1 MGFWKLIGRL
11 LGRKDPKD
19 YVRVNSDRADFG
31 KRARAFDPFV
41 TRPARVETEECGPDE
56 VTEPV
61 TATQEAEEASVA
73 KLPEPVRRKAARCIN
88 GTCSITS
95 LRCVMLDETGFSAC
109 KMCNVADHN

>member
-19 YVRVNSDRADFG
+19 YVRVN
-31 KRARAFDPFV
+31 RARVVDPFV
-41 TRPARVETEECGPDE
+41 TQPERIEAEECGPDG

-61 TATQEAEEASVA
+61 TATQETEEASVA
-73 KLPEPVRRKAARCIN
+73 KLPEPVRRKAAMCIN

-95 LRCVMLDETGFSAC
+95 RRCAMLDETGFSAC